1 MYTNNFGS
9 KEKMMQ
15 IHVKIF
21 LYFRS
26 LEIMVKQ
33 NVSRLHLTLIYAKC
47 LEGQEKRN
55 LFSSFGV

>member
-1 MYTNNFGS
+1 MYTNNFGW
-9 KEKMMQ
+9 KEKMMR

-21 LYFRS
+21 LYLKS

-33 NVSRLHLTLIYAKC
+33 NVSRLHLTLVYATC
-47 LEGQEKRN
+47 LEGQKKRN